1 MASKMADIQRQLE
14 RATGRPAAIATAAV
28 GSTAPPAAP
37 PEAVAPVRAAKPAPR
52 PPSVKAPSREGKIHI
67 GAYLHPDFK
76 ASLRLVQARTG
87 KDIQALIA
95 DALNELF
102 RTHNAP
108 VVDQS

>member
-14 RATGRPAAIATAAV
+14 RATGRTAVSVPPAVQAPTPAA
-28 GSTAPPAAP
+28 S
-37 PEAVAPVRAAKPAPR
+37 PEAQPA
-52 PPSVKAPSREGKIHI
+52 SAKAPSREGKIHI

-87 KDIQALIA
+87 KDIQALLA

-102 RTHNAP
+102 RAHNTP
-108 VVDQS
+108 VVDKS

>member
-1 MASKMADIQRQLE
+1 MASKIADIQRQLE
-14 RATGRPAAIATAAV
+14 RATGRAAV
-28 GSTAPPAAP
+28 SVAAP
-37 PEAVAPVRAAKPAPR
+37 PPPANAAAQPAPET
-52 PPSVKAPSREGKIHI
+52 PKPMSTKAPSREGKIHI

-102 RTHNAP
+102 RAHNAP
-108 VVDQS
+108 VVDKS

>member
-14 RATGRPAAIATAAV
+14 RATGR
-28 GSTAPPAAP
+28 
-37 PEAVAPVRAAKPAPR
+37 APVAVPAGPVLVQAPAGANEAEPAAKPA
-52 PPSVKAPSREGKIHI
+52 SFKAPSREGKIHI

-76 ASLRLVQARTG
+76 KSLRLVQARTG
-87 KDIQALIA
+87 KDLQALLA

-108 VVDQS
+108 VIDRS